1 MRRALCAIVLALAGT
16 LSVNVAPAA
25 AAGGCPNDAQ
35 AFAIASDGSL
45 PSLAQRDNVIGWQPY
60 AELGEQSINRRTCR
74 DLDGDGDVDFAIE
87 VACCT
92 VSRPSLV
99 VIYERFGHGG
109 FGIAYRRFTPVR
121 GFERQ
126 GRALIITEPR
136 YAGSDANC
144 CPSRIAV
151 RKIFH
156 RPGRFTSTTRITR
169 P

>member
-1 MRRALCAIVLALAGT
+1 MRRVLYGTIGALAGM
-16 LSVNVAPAA
+16 LAVGAAPAA
-25 AAGGCPNDAQ
+25 AADWCPNDAQ
-35 AFAIASDGSL
+35 AFQIAAEGSL
-45 PSLAQRDNVIGWQPY
+45 PGLAERDNVIGWQPY
-60 AELGEQSINRRTCR
+60 AEGGERSISRRTCR
-74 DLDGDGDVDFAIE
+74 DFDGDGDLDFAIE

-92 VSRPSLV
+92 GSSPSLV
-99 VIYERFGHGG
+99 VIYERFGNGG

-126 GRALIITEPR
+126 GRSLVITEPR
-136 YAGSDANC
+136 LRSTDANC
-144 CPSRIAV
+144 CPSEIAV

>member
-1 MRRALCAIVLALAGT
+1 VRRVLYVGLLVVGT
-16 LSVNVAPAA
+16 LVAGAAPAS
-25 AAGGCPNDAQ
+25 AAGWCPNDAQ
-35 AFAIASDGSL
+35 AFQIASGGSL
-45 PSLAQRDNVIGWQPY
+45 PGLADREAGGWQPY
-60 AELGEQSINRRTCR
+60 ADSGERSINRRTCR
-74 DLDGDGDVDFAIE
+74 DFDGDGDLDFAVE

-92 VSRPSLV
+92 VSSLSLV
-99 VIYERFGHGG
+99 VIYERFDNGG
-109 FGIAYRRFTPVR
+109 WGIAYRRFTPVR

-126 GRALIITEPR
+126 GRSLVITEPR
-136 YAGSDANC
+136 YSSSDANC

>member
-1 MRRALCAIVLALAGT
+1 MLYGTILALAGM
-16 LSVNVAPAA
+16 LAAGAAPAA
-25 AAGGCPNDAQ
+25 AAQWCPNDAQ
-35 AFAIASDGSL
+35 AFQVAAEGSL
-45 PSLAQRDNVIGWQPY
+45 PRLAEQDNVIGWQPY
-60 AELGEQSINRRTCR
+60 ADVGARSISRRTCR
-74 DLDGDGDVDFAIE
+74 DFDGDGDLDFAIE

-92 VSRPSLV
+92 VSSPSLV
-99 VIYERFGHGG
+99 VIYERFGNGG

-126 GRALIITEPR
+126 GRSLVITEPR
-136 YAGSDANC
+136 YATSDANC

-156 RPGRFTSTTRITR
+156 RPERFTSNTRITR